1 VNDMYVAI
9 KVRSNVKIKH
19 GLGMTMDLLR
29 LNRVNHCV
37 LIPDKQ
43 LSMLKKVD
51 AYITYGRIDEKTLA
65 LVLEKRG
72 RLAGNKRLTEIVL
85 KEKKLGTFT
94 ELAKKLLEEKT
105 TLIQAGIKPVFR
117 LNAPKKGH
125 ARAGIKTPF
134 AMGGA
139 LGNRKNAINTLILR
153 MM

>member
-1 VNDMYVAI
+1 MNDMYVAI

-19 GLGMTMDLLR
+19 ELGKTMHLLR

-43 LSMLKKVD
+43 LAMLKKVD

-65 LVLEKRG
+65 VVLEKRG
-72 RLAGNKRLTEIVL
+72 RLAGNKRVTEAVL
-85 KEKKLGTFT
+85 KEKNLGSFT
-94 ELAKKLLEEKT
+94 ELAKKLLDGNT

-139 LGNRKNAINTLILR
+139 LGNRKEAINALIMR